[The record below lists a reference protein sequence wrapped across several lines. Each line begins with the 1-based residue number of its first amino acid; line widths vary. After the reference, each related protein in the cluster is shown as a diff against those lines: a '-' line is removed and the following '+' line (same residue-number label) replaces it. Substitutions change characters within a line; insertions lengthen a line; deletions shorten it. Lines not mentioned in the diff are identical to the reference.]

1 MEKIITALTDIL
13 DKSKVISQSPS
24 SSNDE
29 KDKAESDAKD
39 CLTVMEFI
47 STIYQDRVNQSKYKF
62 SS

>member
-29 KDKAESDAKD
+29 KDKADADAKD

-62 SS
+62 TK

>member
-29 KDKAESDAKD
+29 KDKADADAKD

-47 STIYQDRVNQSKYKF
+47 APYIKIE
-62 SS
+62 